1 MEVLWLSNL
10 NFWLLLVFFFWVVGG
25 GLVASGVLVAIFFE
39 WLVAIFWMVGG
50 GLVAGGILVVYFSS
64 LCGDLGDGWWWFVQ
78 QCLHLVGWELQIF
91 FFFFILQLKT
101 LKNDFHCIFKLATN
115 MVN

>member
-50 GLVAGGILVVYFSS
+50 GLVAGGILVVYVSS

-91 FFFFILQLKT
+91 FFFHFTIKDIE
-101 LKNDFHCIFKLATN
+101 K
-115 MVN
+115 

>member
-1 MEVLWLSNL
+1 M
-10 NFWLLLVFFFWVVGG
+10 
-25 GLVASGVLVAIFFE
+25 ASGVLVAIFFE

-91 FFFFILQLKT
+91 FFFFQVGNKHGKLKHFTKNILQLQIFYFK
-101 LKNDFHCIFKLATN
+101 KNEA
-115 MVN
+115 